1 MELLI
6 IRHGLPV
13 RIDDAG
19 GPADPE
25 LSDVGRDQA
34 ERMAEWLRVEK
45 IIAVYTS
52 PMKRARQ
59 TAVPLAAAFGVEAVV
74 DDELAEFDRGQ
85 HFYVPIEEL
94 KAARDP
100 RYEQLMR
107 GELAPADANQAADEV
122 DPYTFRDVVTVAI
135 ERVIE
140 ANRGGTVAIVCH
152 GGVINAYASH
162 VLGIDFPL
170 FFQPHY
176 TSVNRFLASSA
187 GHRSVASLNEV
198 GHLHG
203 RRD

>member
-1 MELLI
+1 VELLI

-25 LSDVGRDQA
+25 LSDAGHDQA
-34 ERMAEWLRVEK
+34 RRLADWLRHEH
-45 IIAVYTS
+45 IDAIYSS
-52 PMKRARQ
+52 PMRRAVQ
-59 TAVPLAAAFGVEAVV
+59 TAAPLAEAFGLEPVI

-100 RYEQLMR
+100 RYEQLMK
-107 GELAPADANQAADEV
+107 GDYEMEV
-122 DPYTFRDVVTVAI
+122 DPYTFREVVTVAV

-140 ANRGGTVAIVCH
+140 QHRGGAVAIVCH

-162 VLGIDFPL
+162 ILGIDFPL
-170 FFQPHY
+170 FFQPTY
-176 TSVNRFLASSA
+176 TSINRFLCSSA
-187 GHRSVASLNEV
+187 GHRSVATLNESAHLV
-198 GHLHG
+198 GTRG
-203 RRD
+203 